1 MSVDDENVADAGEAT
16 AVQAAPEE
24 GEAEQ
29 QKLNLTVEI
38 RDIGPCR
45 KHVAVTV
52 SEADIAMLRDS
63 SLDEFSSRAEVPGF
77 RVGRVPRGLLQKRF
91 KSELSDQVKQK
102 VLLQSLEQMSE
113 ENDIDPI
120 NQPDIDVE
128 SLDIPD
134 SGDFRYE
141 FDVEVRPE
149 FEIPDYTAFTIE
161 RPSGDVTDA
170 ELQAFKSNF
179 LESYSVAS
187 KVDRP
192 AASGDTIV
200 SSVLFTHN
208 GKEIRQSEHLA
219 TRLRPTLRFRDAV
232 VEGFDALMEGVSAGD
247 VKTIEMQI
255 SLQSSVVEM
264 RGETVTAEF
273 TVKEVREQQ
282 QLELDKEF
290 LSGFGCETE
299 EELDQQIRS
308 TLQRQVEFTQRQ
320 AAREQVLAKI
330 TESADW
336 DLPESLVQQQTE
348 NALRR
353 EVLEMSQAGYT
364 REQVVAREN
373 EIRQNAIENTRK
385 ALKEHFVLDRVATR
399 ENIECTQEDIE
410 RELLVMSSQS
420 GESLRRLR
428 ARLVKS
434 GMIDNLE
441 AQLRERNAVDF
452 ILEHASF
459 TDVEREPLSQNTVT
473 AVQFAVCGNMVSSL
487 IDDTAEE
494 AVEE

>member
-1 MSVDDENVADAGEAT
+1 
-16 AVQAAPEE
+16 
-24 GEAEQ
+24 
-29 QKLNLTVEI
+29 
-38 RDIGPCR
+38 
-45 KHVAVTV
+45 
-52 SEADIAMLRDS
+52 
-63 SLDEFSSRAEVPGF
+63 
-77 RVGRVPRGLLQKRF
+77 
-91 KSELSDQVKQK
+91 
-102 VLLQSLEQMSE
+102 MSE

-149 FEIPDYTAFTIE
+149 FEIPDYKAFTIE
-161 RPSGDVTDA
+161 RPSGEVTEA

-179 LESYSVAS
+179 LESYSVAT

-192 AASGDTIV
+192 AAPGDTII
-200 SSVLFTHN
+200 SRVLFTHN
-208 GKEIRQSEHLA
+208 GKEIRDSDHLA

-232 VEGFDALMEGVSAGD
+232 VEGFDKLMEGVSAGD
-247 VKTIEMQI
+247 VKTIELQI

-264 RGETVTAEF
+264 RGETVVAEF
-273 TVKEVREQQ
+273 TITEVREQQ
-282 QLELDKEF
+282 TLELDKEF
-290 LSGFGCETE
+290 LESFGCESEEDLDNKITE
-299 EELDQQIRS
+299 

-320 AAREQVLAKI
+320 STRDQVLSRI
-330 TESADW
+330 TESANRDM
-336 DLPESLVQQQTE
+336 PESLVQQQTE

-353 EVLEMSQAGYT
+353 EILEMSQAGYT

-385 ALKEHFVLDRVATR
+385 ALKEHFVLDRIATR
-399 ENIECTQEDIE
+399 ENIECTPEDIE
-410 RELLVMSSQS
+410 RELVAMSSQS

-434 GMIDNLE
+434 GMIDNLD
-441 AQLRERNAVDF
+441 AQLRERKAVDF

-459 TDVEREPLSQNTVT
+459 TEIEREPLSQNTVT

-487 IDDTAEE
+487 IDDTTEE
-494 AVEE
+494 TVEE